1 MIILIQLTFRILTFR
16 ARDKTFN
23 YDFNMMGTFE
33 SQDTNSIWSWGDAM
47 TNIFVVG
54 ALRESHLGALHKGAT
69 YQGSGMPD
77 TRRDLFSL
85 STMIGPPRAATVRE
99 ILTRSAPR
107 AGDCE
112 YSDST
117 SRYRRSRQFA
127 LFVIFC
133 HSGHSIYFILFFAM
147 YQDCALYKT
156 RVSIL
161 CENKR
166 RRHGANAKK
175 VFMKI
180 LSYDIYFIRTL

>member
-1 MIILIQLTFRILTFR
+1 MTFR

-85 STMIGPPRAATVRE
+85 STTIGPPRAATVRE
-99 ILTRSAPR
+99 NINSIRASCWWLRILRLRFHVPVSTFPPICIIFICYFLPFRSF
-107 AGDCE
+107 DLFHFVLC
-112 YSDST
+112 DV
-117 SRYRRSRQFA
+117 SRLRS
-127 LFVIFC
+127 L
-133 HSGHSIYFILFFAM
+133 
-147 YQDCALYKT
+147 
-156 RVSIL
+156 
-161 CENKR
+161 
-166 RRHGANAKK
+166 
-175 VFMKI
+175 
-180 LSYDIYFIRTL
+180 